1 MGYSPDAY
9 RHNLDQRAFE
19 MLNSFP
25 KFVKLCEA
33 YNANY
38 SEIIAKIGNM
48 SDLIRLNENQIP
60 EVYNLLPPIC
70 EKLGIEVPEL
80 YYEESKEMNACTGG
94 TNKPFIIVSSELV
107 EKCSPEQISSTLA
120 HECGHIACKHTL
132 YHSMARYLINGME
145 NSPLSGIPGVR
156 KYLTRN
162 LVKALLFWDRCSELS
177 ADRAAVL
184 CDSTPDVFVDTLLKI
199 RGYGDNINRDE
210 FMKQALDLKE
220 FLNDNKSAKV
230 MDEMLHQ
237 WNSHPTLAT
246 RAYECYEWSNSDT
259 FKQILAGTYMP
270 VKEEKLEEKEIVAAE
285 VSLKSADNKEVPFNV
300 LSSALGINID
310 AELERV
316 NKELGR
322 YTCNADKFDYG
333 LAVFSGLY
341 SGILDA
347 LFVGQCTISPD
358 GMAVNH
364 RQVNEFIQDYAKSRG
379 LDKERLHR
387 TIASLEKAFPVAQ
400 DNVWSGKDILITPAN
415 HHLAD
420 LAHHP
425 TPIGLLSAIIVRF
438 LRVGT
443 FVNRE
448 GKVYFLL
455 VDTSIEEL
463 IQIIAPVVISGVLNW
478 LAGLAEN
485 AYEDESGEELPKGLK
500 NLVHIFASTPIL
512 IEVAKCADNWL
523 GHLVS
528 DLGGSSGAKHGG
540 AGIPGIFVSL
550 LHEMSALPVLKD
562 SGLPKFVNDLYTK
575 DKLDFRHEL
584 SIYKNLGRQAL
595 PVIYNEICT
604 RLYYFAAHL
613 GEEVREHGHG
623 NVNWNAVIPFN
634 NRTVDRMLM
643 VSSLTFTMA
652 DTVDAAVHA
661 AVESCGNWVLFSGA
675 FVTRFNY
682 VGAGRAAIAIVKEV
696 SNERKEAELIHEK
709 LLLTEVKTVDIIQKM
724 NDYRNALE
732 QRVSDYLAEDL
743 EGFLAGFD
751 LMKQGLKSGDS
762 DLVIK
767 GNVVIQRVLGREPQF
782 TNQKEFDELMESDEA
797 IIF

>member
-33 YNANY
+33 YNANF

-70 EKLGIEVPEL
+70 EKLDIEVPEL

-94 TNKPFIIVSSELV
+94 TTKPFIIVSSELV
-107 EKCSPEQISSTLA
+107 EKCSSEQISSALA

-132 YHSMARYLINGME
+132 YHSMASCLINGME

-156 KYLTRN
+156 KYLTQN

-184 CDSTPDVFVDTLLKI
+184 CDSTPDVFVDILLKI

-210 FMKQALDLKE
+210 FMKQALDLKD

-230 MDEMLHQ
+230 MDEMMHQ
-237 WNSHPTLAT
+237 WNSHPILAT

-259 FKQILAGTYMP
+259 FRKILAGTYMP
-270 VKEEKLEEKEIVAAE
+270 VKEEELEEKEIVAAE
-285 VSLKSADNKEVPFNV
+285 LNVTSSKDIPVNV
-300 LSSALGINID
+300 LNYPAGFDVD
-310 AELERV
+310 AELDRV
-316 NKELGR
+316 NQELER
-322 YTCNADKFDYG
+322 YTINADKSDYAF
-333 LAVFSGLY
+333 AVFSGICT
-341 SGILDA
+341 GVLDA
-347 LFVGQCTISPD
+347 LLIGQCTITPE
-358 GMAVNH
+358 GMKINH
-364 RQVNEFIQDYAKSRG
+364 EQINRFIQKYADARG
-379 LDKERLHR
+379 AGKKHLAEA
-387 TIASLEKAFPVAQ
+387 IAYLEDEFKVPQ
-400 DNVWSGKDILITPAN
+400 DNVWKGKGFLVTPKN

-425 TPIGLLSAIIVRF
+425 TPLGLMASVVAQILRIGI
-438 LRVGT
+438 

-448 GKVYFLL
+448 GELHFVPLDVS
-455 VDTSIEEL
+455 VDGIIENL
-463 IQIIAPVVISGVLNW
+463 TPAVITGVLNW
-478 LAGLAEN
+478 IVSLAEKT
-485 AYEDESGEELPKGLK
+485 YEDETEEEIPKALYRLIH
-500 NLVHIFASTPIL
+500 LVASTPII
-512 IEVAKCADNWL
+512 IEIAKCADKWF

-528 DLGGSSGAKHGG
+528 DVGGSKNTAGG
-540 AGIPGIFVSL
+540 GMGIPGIFVSL
-550 LHEMSALPVLKD
+550 LHEISGLPGFKD
-562 SGLPKFVNDLYTK
+562 SGLPEFVNDLYVNQK
-575 DKLDFRHEL
+575 WDFRHEM
-584 SIYKNLGRQAL
+584 SVYKNLGKQAL
-595 PVIYNEICT
+595 PVAFNEIYL
-604 RLYYFAAHL
+604 RFGYFLSHL
-613 GEEVREHGHG
+613 AGEIGEFGVKNIH
-623 NVNWNAVIPFN
+623 WNRIMPFG
-634 NRTVDRMLM
+634 NRTIDRMM
-643 VSSLTFTMA
+643 MIASMTFTMA
-652 DTVDAAVHA
+652 DTADAAVHA
-661 AVESCGNWVLFSGA
+661 AIESCGNWVLFSGA

-696 SNERKEAELIHEK
+696 SNEKKEAELIHEK
-709 LLLTEVKTVDIIQKM
+709 LLLTEAKTVDVIQKM

-732 QRVSDYLAEDL
+732 QRVSEYLAEDL
-743 EGFLAGFD
+743 DGFLAGFD

-767 GNVVIQRVLGREPQF
+767 GNVVIQRILGREPQF
-782 TNQKEFDELMESDEA
+782 TNQEEFDELMESDEA

>member
-1 MGYSPDAY
+1 MI
-9 RHNLDQRAFE
+9 HL
-19 MLNSFP
+19 P
-25 KFVKLCEA
+25 K
-33 YNANY
+33 
-38 SEIIAKIGNM
+38 
-48 SDLIRLNENQIP
+48 
-60 EVYNLLPPIC
+60 
-70 EKLGIEVPEL
+70 
-80 YYEESKEMNACTGG
+80 
-94 TNKPFIIVSSELV
+94 
-107 EKCSPEQISSTLA
+107 
-120 HECGHIACKHTL
+120 
-132 YHSMARYLINGME
+132 
-145 NSPLSGIPGVR
+145 
-156 KYLTRN
+156 
-162 LVKALLFWDRCSELS
+162 
-177 ADRAAVL
+177 
-184 CDSTPDVFVDTLLKI
+184 
-199 RGYGDNINRDE
+199 
-210 FMKQALDLKE
+210 
-220 FLNDNKSAKV
+220 
-230 MDEMLHQ
+230 
-237 WNSHPTLAT
+237 
-246 RAYECYEWSNSDT
+246 
-259 FKQILAGTYMP
+259 
-270 VKEEKLEEKEIVAAE
+270 
-285 VSLKSADNKEVPFNV
+285 
-300 LSSALGINID
+300 
-310 AELERV
+310 
-316 NKELGR
+316 
-322 YTCNADKFDYG
+322 
-333 LAVFSGLY
+333 
-341 SGILDA
+341 
-347 LFVGQCTISPD
+347 QCTISPD

-478 LAGLAEN
+478 LAALAEN

-584 SIYKNLGRQAL
+584 SIYKNLGKQAL

-643 VSSLTFTMA
+643 ISSMTFTMA

-675 FVTRFNY
+675 FVTMFNY

-696 SNERKEAELIHEK
+696 SNEKKEAELIHEK
-709 LLLTEVKTVDIIQKM
+709 LLLTEAKTVDIIQKM

-782 TNQKEFDELMESDEA
+782 TNQQEFDELMESDEA
-797 IIF
+797 IVF